1 MSTKS
6 IKATVY
12 RSEPSDAEGSEF
24 QTYEVPWE
32 PSMSVMNVL
41 DYIYQNLDS
50 TIAYYDHAGCS
61 LGICG
66 KCTGKINGKPG
77 LFCQTIAE
85 GDILL
90 EPLSKENVLKDLVV
104 KKSLKPA
111 KTDESPQPGD
121 TDMPQDIN
129 SINMLVRREIESLI
143 AAPIIRAFSE
153 KFGKEEAENT
163 VRKVIQGLSHESGKM
178 LAAFCGGNS
187 LDDLKKGLPLFSQG
201 GALEFEILNT
211 DDTEIRLNI
220 TRCRYAEMYKNNG
233 LAEFG
238 YLLSCNRD
246 YALIKGF
253 NPDIT
258 FTRKQTIMEGAD
270 YCDFC
275 FSVKKDKE

>member
-12 RSEPSDAEGSEF
+12 RTEPSDAEGSEF
-24 QTYEVPWE
+24 QTYGVPWE
-32 PSMSVMNVL
+32 PSMGVMN
-41 DYIYQNLDS
+41 
-50 TIAYYDHAGCS
+50 
-61 LGICG
+61 
-66 KCTGKINGKPG
+66 
-77 LFCQTIAE
+77 F
-85 GDILL
+85 
-90 EPLSKENVLKDLVV
+90 LKDLVV
-104 KKSLKPA
+104 KKSLKPS

-121 TDMPQDIN
+121 TDMTQDIN
-129 SINMLVRREIESLI
+129 SVNMLVRREIESLI

-153 KFGKEEAENT
+153 KFGKEETENT

-211 DDTEIRLNI
+211 NDTEIRLNI

-246 YALIKGF
+246 YALMKGF

-275 FSVKKDKE
+275 FSVKKDRE